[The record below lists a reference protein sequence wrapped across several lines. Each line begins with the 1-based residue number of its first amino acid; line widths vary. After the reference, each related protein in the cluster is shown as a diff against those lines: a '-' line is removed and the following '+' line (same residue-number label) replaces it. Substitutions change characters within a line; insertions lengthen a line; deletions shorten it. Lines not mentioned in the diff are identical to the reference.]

1 MLNTNKWKP
10 FKINTLFDI
19 HPTKAYANLS
29 KEELD
34 DGGTVPFVVNSAEK
48 NGVGGF
54 STLEATE
61 TGGIITFSDTTNG
74 DTFFYQPKDFIG
86 FAHVQGMYPI
96 TREWNENELLF
107 IITILRFVNIG
118 RYNYGRK
125 MTRENISNTFIDLPV
140 DVEGNIDF
148 AFINEFMESVENAER
163 ESKGSIRDSLKS
175 INKTRNTSLDIM
187 TENWKDFY
195 LHKLF
200 KTRMGNGIDAVVTTN
215 YNPKYNY
222 VSRDSNGNGVV
233 GFVDEIEGEGPFP
246 AGTMSLALGGS
257 FLGSCFIQNEPFYTA
272 QNVGILQ
279 EKESLSIY
287 SKLFITTL
295 IRNEC
300 KVKYQAFGRELNSH
314 FRKDFTVKLPIKMNG
329 LKFAYDENKTYSD
342 DGYIPDWEWME
353 NYIRELPYAD
363 KI

>member
-148 AFINEFMESVENAER
+148 AFINEFMKSVENAER
-163 ESKGSIRDSLKS
+163 ERVKAL
-175 INKTRNTSLDIM
+175 L
-187 TENWKDFY
+187 
-195 LHKLF
+195 
-200 KTRMGNGIDAVVTTN
+200 
-215 YNPKYNY
+215 
-222 VSRDSNGNGVV
+222 
-233 GFVDEIEGEGPFP
+233 EI
-246 AGTMSLALGGS
+246 
-257 FLGSCFIQNEPFYTA
+257 
-272 QNVGILQ
+272 V
-279 EKESLSIY
+279 
-287 SKLFITTL
+287 
-295 IRNEC
+295 
-300 KVKYQAFGRELNSH
+300 
-314 FRKDFTVKLPIKMNG
+314 
-329 LKFAYDENKTYSD
+329 
-342 DGYIPDWEWME
+342 
-353 NYIRELPYAD
+353 
-363 KI
+363 